1 MTVVKEEIHMFEKF
15 KNMTDQIQMAQK
27 LMKDENFRNFMM
39 HPKVQELLKD
49 PQFQESLKKQ
59 DPSQLFNHPK
69 VLALQT
75 DPEIARL
82 AAKLKG

>member
-1 MTVVKEEIHMFEKF
+1 MFGKF
-15 KNMTDQIQMAQK
+15 KNMADQIQMAQK
-27 LMKDENFRNFMM
+27 LMKDENFRNFMT

-49 PQFQESLKKQ
+49 PEFQESLKKQ

-75 DPEIARL
+75 DPEIAKL
-82 AAKLKG
+82 AAKLQM

>member
-1 MTVVKEEIHMFEKF
+1 MFGKF
-15 KNMTDQIQMAQK
+15 KDMAQQMAMVQK

-39 HPKVQELLKD
+39 HPKVQELLRD
-49 PQFQESLKKQ
+49 PAFQESMKKN

-69 VLALQT
+69 VVALQS

-82 AAKLKG
+82 AAKLKDCKPS

>member
-1 MTVVKEEIHMFEKF
+1 MFENF
-15 KNMTDQIQMAQK
+15 KNMADQIQMAQK
-27 LMKDENFRNFMM
+27 LMKDENFRNFMS

-75 DPEIARL
+75 DPEIAAL
-82 AAKLKG
+82 AAKLKP

>member
-1 MTVVKEEIHMFEKF
+1 MFDKF
-15 KNMTDQIQMAQK
+15 KNMADQVQMAQK
-27 LMKDENFRNFMM
+27 LMKDENFKNFMM

-82 AAKLKG
+82 AAKLKP

>member
-1 MTVVKEEIHMFEKF
+1 MFGKF
-15 KNMTDQIQMAQK
+15 KNMAEQMQMAQK

-75 DPEIARL
+75 DPEIAKL
-82 AAKLKG
+82 AAKLNPKGTA

>member
-1 MTVVKEEIHMFEKF
+1 MFGKF
-15 KNMTDQIQMAQK
+15 KDAAEQMQMAQK

-82 AAKLKG
+82 AAKLKP